1 MYPLRKGHNSFLVA
15 LLPVIYVDDGLLSL
29 RGENVRAAYSDAILS
44 SRALLQDLSLRGQGL
59 EFVDEDPLVLSD
71 AGIRLRGARNGGHK
85 LFGEHRRRCVRVCAC
100 RELASFLP

>member
-1 MYPLRKGHNSFLVA
+1 MDDCLLR
-15 LLPVIYVDDGLLSL
+15 L
-29 RGENVRAAYSDAILS
+29 RGENVRAAYSNAILS

-59 EFVDEDPLVLSD
+59 EFVDEDPLILSD
-71 AGIRLRGARNGGHK
+71 AGVGLRGARNGGHK